1 MFTGLVQA
9 TGVIAD
15 LLPTPAGARLRVRPH
30 AWAHVPTIGDSIA
43 VSGCCLTVAGR
54 ASPDGTLDFDVI
66 HESLRRTIL
75 GDLRVGS
82 PVNLEHAATPSTLLG
97 GHVVQGHIDAVGVFE
112 RVEPGQDWR
121 IRVRPPADFMPFITP
136 KGSVTID
143 GVSLTI
149 AAAEPASASAPDQ
162 GWFEVALIPTTLERT
177 TLGKAAA
184 GQRCNLESD
193 IMARTIVHWLRHYS
207 QGPGS
212 GSISGSAPGSSP
224 PGAA

>member
-30 AWAHVPTIGDSIA
+30 AWAHVPSVGDSIA

-54 ASPDGTLDFDVI
+54 ASADGTLDFDVI

-112 RVEPGQDWR
+112 RVEPGPDWR
-121 IRVRPPADFMPFITP
+121 IRVRPPADFMPFVTP
-136 KGSVTID
+136 KGSLTID
-143 GVSLTI
+143 GVSLTV
-149 AAAEPASASAPDQ
+149 AAAEPASASAP
-162 GWFEVALIPTTLERT
+162 GWFEVALISTTLERT
-177 TLGKAAA
+177 TLGSAAT

-207 QGPGS
+207 QG
-212 GSISGSAPGSSP
+212 SISGSAPGSPP